1 MQFPASW
8 VVFCAE
14 IPLFLSDFAETTIA
28 PLPVLVTVTPLI
40 PSLSSGVQLH
50 RQWSGR
56 GEFRAAFVVNGR
68 KLNEHGIRSANSM
81 SKKKASTACQAVRT
95 LEKAS
100 AVAFTQ

>member
-1 MQFPASW
+1 MWFPASW

-56 GEFRAAFVVNGR
+56 GEFRAAFVVDGR

-81 SKKKASTACQAVRT
+81 STACQAVRT